1 MGKALIIAIDG
12 PAGVGKGTAAR
23 ILARRL
29 GFLYVDSG
37 GIYRALAWLILRSLG
52 GDFTTPEPS
61 AIEKVLRD
69 VSDNARFQISNDV
82 EGRMKI
88 HFDTEDLTGA
98 TRNRLVEAAVP
109 HVARISLVR
118 DWVTQHLRSLGEN
131 EHLVIEGRDIGTVVF
146 PAAQVKFYLDASTW
160 ARAQRRYLEYR
171 AQNISRS
178 LDECRRD
185 LEERDRLDR
194 SREVAPLKAA
204 SDAIALDTTKVPI
217 DSVVNLMEHHVRS
230 RLPSLFKSHVLIPGG
245 SPPQVLIAVSG
256 PIGVGKTTLC
266 SWLKDTLNISLFAEN
281 PDDNPFIRDYY
292 SDQSRWAFQSQMWFL
307 WRKYELLTSL
317 RDQGT
322 SGIIDR
328 TIHEDYIFAKVL
340 LEKRELELYER
351 WYSMV
356 FQAVPEPNLIISL
369 EASVDSMLARI
380 RTRDRDY
387 ERKIH
392 PELLEKLHAEYQKWI
407 ESYSDSPVIRINT
420 EEEDVRSEEW
430 KARILLYLR
439 ELMGT

>member
-1 MGKALIIAIDG
+1 MGETLIIAIDG

-52 GDFTTPEPS
+52 GDFITPEPS

-118 DWVTQHLRSLGEN
+118 DWVTQYLRSLREN
-131 EHLVIEGRDIGTVVF
+131 ENLVVEGRDIGTVVF
-146 PAAQVKFYLDASTW
+146 PTAQVKFYLDASTW

-194 SREVAPLKAA
+194 SREVAPLKVA
-204 SDAIALDTTKVPI
+204 SDAIVLDTTKVPI
-217 DSVVNLMEHHVRS
+217 YGVVNLMEHHVRS
-230 RLPSLFKSHVLIPGG
+230 RLPSLFKSHALIPEE

-256 PIGVGKTTLC
+256 LIGVGKTTLC
-266 SWLKDTLNISLFAEN
+266 SWLKETLDIPLFAEN

-292 SDQSRWAFQSQMWFL
+292 FDQSRWAFQSQMWFL

-328 TIHEDYIFAKVL
+328 TIQEDYIFAKVL

-351 WYSMV
+351 WYSTV
-356 FQAVPEPNLIISL
+356 FQAVPEPSLIISL
-369 EASVDSMLARI
+369 EASVDSVLTRI

-392 PELLEKLHAEYQKWI
+392 PEFLERLHAEYQKWI
-407 ESYSDSPVIRINT
+407 VSYSDCPTIRINT
-420 EEEDVRSEEW
+420 DEEDIRSEEW
-430 KARILLYLR
+430 RTRIFLYLR